1 MKMRNLIIVGDSSF
15 AEVAYEYFT
24 HDSEYRVAA
33 FAVER
38 EYLQRSVLF
47 GLPVVALDELALKYT
62 PDDHD
67 VFVAVV
73 YSQLNRLRARLYEN
87 VKRMGYNC
95 ARYISTRAF
104 VWPNARLGEH
114 CFVFEGNV
122 IQPFVEIGN
131 DVILWSGNH
140 IGHHSLIED
149 HCFIASH
156 AVISG
161 HCHIGK
167 YCFLGV
173 NSTLGNNVTLGADTV
188 VGAAALI
195 LKSAE
200 GGHIYA
206 SNATGASKV
215 TARHYYKLDKG
226 GGESAVREEDYGA
239 EGGPRTNST
248 HDD

>member
-1 MKMRNLIIVGDSSF
+1 MKMKNVIIVGDSSF
-15 AEVAYEYFT
+15 AEVAFEYFT
-24 HDSEYRVAA
+24 HDSEYRVVA

-38 EYLQRSVLF
+38 KHLRRSALF
-47 GLPVVALDELALKYT
+47 GLPVVALDELVMKYT

-73 YSQLNRLRARLYEN
+73 YSQLNRLRARLYED
-87 VKRMGYNC
+87 VKRMGYKC
-95 ARYISTRAF
+95 AQYISSRAF

-131 DVILWSGNH
+131 NVILWSGNH
-140 IGHHSLIED
+140 VGHHSLIED

-156 AVISG
+156 VVISG

-167 YCFLGV
+167 HCFLGV

-206 SNATGASKV
+206 SNSTGPSKV
-215 TARHYYKLDKG
+215 TARHYYKLDKS
-226 GGESAVREEDYGA
+226 GGENAVREGDCGA
-239 EGGPRTNST
+239 DDGPRTCGT
-248 HDD
+248 QDD